1 MLAFTCRIKTN
12 KLERAWK
19 LCLFNFLS
27 PFSATVSHTLYSPYF
42 LIVTCTLCCFVRFY
56 WYMGQWLGIFN
67 DRNFYDW
74 VVGRSVKKF
83 PLACCSCWQFNI
95 SLRKLFVLSHYWN
108 FLDPFR
114 SSCWNIFVNFCCAP
128 MRLIFFLLPDETCF
142 LYSSLQCCLLGR

>member
-1 MLAFTCRIKTN
+1 MLVFTCRIKTN

-19 LCLFNFLS
+19 LCLFNFCHRFQLQS
-27 PFSATVSHTLYSPYF
+27 LTHFILRTFWLWQS
-42 LIVTCTLCCFVRFY
+42 TLCCFVRFY

-108 FLDPFR
+108 FLDPLFGVAIEIF
-114 SSCWNIFVNFCCAP
+114 SLIFVAP
-128 MRLIFFLLPDETCF
+128 LASWWNLLPI
-142 LYSSLQCCLLGR
+142 Y